1 MPRIIVQVSRPSG
14 GADRVTLSERVVA
27 ANLDSE
33 HYVAQLLERIAWA
46 TADAEQLESSTFVAR
61 RDQSLDTE
69 THPDRPVLPEP
80 SHVRAGAGAG
90 AGVGVSV

>member
-14 GADRVTLSERVVA
+14 VPDRVTLSERVVA
-27 ANLDSE
+27 ANLRSE

-61 RDQSLDTE
+61 RDRSLDIE
-69 THPDRPVLPEP
+69 TRPEQPAVPER
-80 SHVRAGAGAG
+80 SRVRAG
-90 AGVGVSV
+90 V

>member
-1 MPRIIVQVSRPSG
+1 MPRIIIQVSRPSG
-14 GADRVTLSERVVA
+14 GPDRVTLSERVVA

-61 RDQSLDTE
+61 RDRSLDTE
-69 THPDRPVLPEP
+69 PRPEQPVAPER
-80 SHVRAGAGAG
+80 SRVHA
-90 AGVGVSV
+90 SV